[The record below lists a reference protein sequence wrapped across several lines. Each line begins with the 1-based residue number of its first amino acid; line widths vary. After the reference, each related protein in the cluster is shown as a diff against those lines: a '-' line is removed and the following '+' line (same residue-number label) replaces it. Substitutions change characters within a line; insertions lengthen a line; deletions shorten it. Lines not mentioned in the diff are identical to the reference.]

1 MRFNPVFDQARV
13 DAEFLAHIANDFVN
27 SDDKTVIRFI
37 GLYLPNLRDAVEFF
51 AFFRGFSSDSTRR
64 VHPVQRFI

>member
-27 SDDKTVIRFI
+27 SDDKTVIRFYR
-37 GLYLPNLRDAVEFF
+37 LVLAKS
-51 AFFRGFSSDSTRR
+51 A
-64 VHPVQRFI
+64 